1 MISDHFDHLQ
11 RKSLIRDHDDDG
23 DDDDDDDDD
32 NISKPLVRE
41 YERNG

>member
-1 MISDHFDHLQ
+1 MMAI
-11 RKSLIRDHDDDG
+11 DG

-32 NISKPLVRE
+32 DNDENTSKPLVRE

>member
-1 MISDHFDHLQ
+1 MMAI
-11 RKSLIRDHDDDG
+11 DG

-32 NISKPLVRE
+32 DDNDENTSKPLVRE

>member
-23 DDDDDDDDD
+23 DDDDDD
-32 NISKPLVRE
+32 NTSKPLVRE